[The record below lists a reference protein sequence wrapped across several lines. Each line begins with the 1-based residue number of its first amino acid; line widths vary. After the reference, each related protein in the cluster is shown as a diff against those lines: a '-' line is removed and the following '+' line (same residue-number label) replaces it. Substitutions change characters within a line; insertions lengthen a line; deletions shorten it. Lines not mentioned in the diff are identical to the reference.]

1 MIEQRKKKVRRRK
14 RGDAELE
21 VPRQATNLP
30 VSVPVPKEFKERE
43 RQRCNLLYSTD
54 NDKAC
59 MDQNQ
64 KDERH
69 QKDNVY
75 PQAKL
80 INLTDKK
87 KWEKH
92 CEYKK

>member
-1 MIEQRKKKVRRRK
+1 
-14 RGDAELE
+14 
-21 VPRQATNLP
+21 
-30 VSVPVPKEFKERE
+30 
-43 RQRCNLLYSTD
+43 
-54 NDKAC
+54 